1 MGTTT
6 GPRRRGN
13 LRWAL
18 LFAGVVL
25 ALWFV
30 GLPVLDSLG
39 ADERQN
45 RPFFA
50 LAAVTVLLTPVA
62 LVWVVGEAH
71 LRWSPRD
78 RVARGVVGWVLA
90 LACLGLLVWLAPVGL
105 YLLVMSAALA
115 FG

>member
-6 GPRRRGN
+6 QPRRRGN

-18 LFAGVVL
+18 LLTAVVL

-30 GLPVLDSLG
+30 GLPVLDALG
-39 ADERQN
+39 RDEREN
-45 RPFFA
+45 RPLHA
-50 LAAVTVLLTPVA
+50 LVVVTLLLTPVT

-71 LRWSPRD
+71 LRWSPSG
-78 RVARGVVGWVLA
+78 RVARGVVGWALA
-90 LACLGLLVWLAPVGL
+90 FACLGLLVWLAPVGL
-105 YLLVMSAALA
+105 YLLVMSLALA